1 MLSGEKGV
9 HSSRITLAYGN
20 KKMIIWG
27 SLVHSLNL
35 VKYDNGMPKKG
46 SGLSIWDRG
55 VFTLL
60 PDIVEHEH
68 SGIPFS

>member
-9 HSSRITLAYGN
+9 HSSRITLAYDN

-46 SGLSIWDRG
+46 TGLSFWDRG
-55 VFTLL
+55 VVTLL
-60 PDIVEHEH
+60 LDIVEHEH